1 MLARVPAP
9 GHALRR
15 VRRGLLA
22 SSVAGAALLGALPAG
37 AGAEDGAVTT
47 TCLAPADAAG
57 IDALLG
63 RAASPLAG
71 QGATFV
77 AEGVAAGIDP
87 RLLLAIAAHETQLE
101 TYAPARAIHNPF
113 GLGPGMVFTSD
124 AAAIARAART
134 LDAYYVQEGRIR
146 IDTIGP
152 KWAPIGAANDPKGLN
167 RHWVGGVS
175 TQYAALG
182 GDPGEPVLIGSQGA
196 SCAAQA
202 PTGAPRAA
210 SSTPPAATDRSSG
223 PAEVTTLAGAALMIC
238 LVGYLAAR
246 RRRVVLAA
254 AGAGD
259 SRFAWEGD
267 SRARTAPSHFADE
280 MTAAHAQSAAT
291 ASEAL
296 SIAWASEE
304 AIEDAEWTLDDPP
317 DDEATDE
324 DGATA
329 SEIPA
334 EDDVPAQPMDEVLP
348 APQAAPEPA
357 AAIDPEA
364 AYWSWAEDECSA
376 HDDEQPGWPAG
387 WHPAEEP
394 DAAPA
399 AVIAEPAPVAD
410 VVDQAAIVADLV
422 PVLLEGI
429 LPIERV
435 CDRAEVTPRMLAL
448 MRIVADTPL
457 PVTEQARRLG
467 LPRPLV
473 AGLCTR
479 MEALGLAQREPL
491 ADHARRRAVA
501 LTPAGYELCA
511 DSAPAPD
518 AARVEAVLARMS
530 PAERGALLA
539 GLTALASP
547 SAA

>member
-1 MLARVPAP
+1 MTSV
-9 GHALRR
+9 
-15 VRRGLLA
+15 
-22 SSVAGAALLGALPAG
+22 VAGAALLGALPAS
-37 AGAEDGAVTT
+37 AGAEDADVGT

-87 RLLLAIAAHETQLE
+87 RLLLAIAAHETRFA

-134 LDAYYVQEGRIR
+134 LDSYYAQEGRIR

-152 KWAPIGAANDPKGLN
+152 KWAPLGAANDPKGLN
-167 RHWVGGVS
+167 RHWVAGVS

-196 SCAAQA
+196 SCAAQT
-202 PTGAPRAA
+202 PTGTPEGA
-210 SSTPPAATDRSSG
+210 SSTPPAASDRSSG
-223 PAEVTTLAGAALMIC
+223 PAEVTTLAGATLMIC
-238 LVGYLAAR
+238 LVGYLATR

-254 AGAGD
+254 AEAGD
-259 SRFAWEGD
+259 SRFWEREGTHVY
-267 SRARTAPSHFADE
+267 AAPPHFADE
-280 MTAAHAQSAAT
+280 TTVAHAQSAAT

-296 SIAWASEE
+296 SIAWAAEE
-304 AIEDAEWTLDDPP
+304 AIEDAEWTLEDPP
-317 DDEATDE
+317 EGEVTGE
-324 DGATA
+324 DGAVA
-329 SEIPA
+329 EEIPGENEA
-334 EDDVPAQPMDEVLP
+334 PILATGEALP

-357 AAIDPEA
+357 VGIDPQA
-364 AYWSWAEDECSA
+364 AYWSWAEDESA
-376 HDDEQPGWPAG
+376 GHDDDEQPDWPVGWR
-387 WHPAEEP
+387 PAEEP
-394 DAAPA
+394 APA
-399 AVIAEPAPVAD
+399 LPPVVVEPEPEPAGVVVVAEVMDVAD
-410 VVDQAAIVADLV
+410 IVDQAAIVADLV
-422 PVLLEGI
+422 PALLEGI

-448 MRIVADTPL
+448 MRIVADAPL

-467 LPRPLV
+467 LPRTLV
-473 AGLCTR
+473 AGLCAR

-491 ADHARRRAVA
+491 AEDARRHAVT
-501 LTPAGYELCA
+501 LTPAGYELCS

-530 PAERGALLA
+530 PAERAALLA
-539 GLTALASP
+539 GLTALGSP